1 MRKKFLA
8 TLLCLLSLCTYGYAQ
23 KGLQSVGMNVSY
35 NDDFSDNKGL
45 GLGVK
50 YHYYLSNYIRVSP
63 TIKWVSMNDVF
74 EDYAYQGISSDID
87 MPYYYSLYGKLK
99 TTGLDVSVD
108 FHWFFIPPYNRL
120 RPYLI
125 TGVSSGFLKA
135 KATWDSYFWGYIESN
150 FGYEVKELHNSPLP
164 SNAEFAL
171 NYGIGLN
178 WEVAPALSLQL
189 EITRRKEI
197 EKDEI
202 GIEFDYYHYYHYS
215 DGNKIV
221 TSRSRYRERPF
232 TYIQIAIGAAYN
244 F

>member
-1 MRKKFLA
+1 MRKRFLA

-35 NDDFSDNKGL
+35 NDGFSHNKGL

-63 TIKWVSMNDVF
+63 TIKWVSMKEVF
-74 EDYAYQGISSDID
+74 EDYACQGKDYDID
-87 MPYYYSLYGKLK
+87 MPYYNSRYGKLK
-99 TTGLDVSVD
+99 TTGLDVSID
-108 FHWFFIPPYNRL
+108 FHWFFIPPHNRL

-135 KATWDSYFWGYIESN
+135 KATMDSYCWGYTGLNKGYKVEEYSDSES
-150 FGYEVKELHNSPLP
+150 YKSK
-164 SNAEFAL
+164 FAI

-178 WEVAPALSLQL
+178 WEVTPTISLQF
-189 EITRRKEI
+189 EVTRRE
-197 EKDEI
+197 
-202 GIEFDYYHYYHYS
+202 EFGGNRDIHEHLYYLYYH
-215 DGNKIV
+215 
-221 TSRSRYRERPF
+221 SRNYVDYFHSTYDCIEASPF
-232 TYIQIAIGAAYN
+232 TYFQIAIGAVYN

>member
-1 MRKKFLA
+1 MRKRFLA

-23 KGLQSVGMNVSY
+23 KGMHSVGLNVSY
-35 NDDFSDNKGL
+35 NDDFSRNKGL

-63 TIKWVSMNDVF
+63 TIKWVSMKEVF
-74 EDYAYQGISSDID
+74 EDYAVQGKID
-87 MPYYYSLYGKLK
+87 YDGIVMPIYRSRYGELK

-108 FHWFFIPPYNRL
+108 FHWFFIPPHNRL

-135 KATWDSYFWGYIESN
+135 KATREIYNWSYNESVHDYYIYEAKDTDSWKS
-150 FGYEVKELHNSPLP
+150 K
-164 SNAEFAL
+164 FAL
-171 NYGIGLN
+171 NFGIGLN
-178 WEVAPALSLQL
+178 WEMSPAISLQFEATGRERIGDNELLFYYSNTNSL
-189 EITRRKEI
+189 ES
-197 EKDEI
+197 
-202 GIEFDYYHYYHYS
+202 YW
-215 DGNKIV
+215 KIV
-221 TSRSRYRERPF
+221 APF

>member
-1 MRKKFLA
+1 MRKRFLA

-35 NDDFSDNKGL
+35 NDDFSHNKGL

-63 TIKWVSMNDVF
+63 TIKWVSMKEVF
-74 EDYAYQGISSDID
+74 EDETYQGENDYTG
-87 MPYYYSLYGKLK
+87 MPYYNSLYGKLK
-99 TTGLDVSVD
+99 TTGLDVSID
-108 FHWFFIPPYNRL
+108 FHWFFIPPHNRL

-135 KATWDSYFWGYIESN
+135 KATMDSYSWGYINSKGDYEVIESN
-150 FGYEVKELHNSPLP
+150 DSESCKSK
-164 SNAEFAL
+164 FAL

-178 WEVAPALSLQL
+178 WEVTPTISLQF
-189 EITRRKEI
+189 EVTRRE
-197 EKDEI
+197 
-202 GIEFDYYHYYHYS
+202 EFGGNRYIHEYLYYSYYSYYLYDHSNSTYDS
-215 DGNKIV
+215 TKA
-221 TSRSRYRERPF
+221 SPF

>member
-1 MRKKFLA
+1 MRKRFLA

-23 KGLQSVGMNVSY
+23 KGMHSVGLNVSY
-35 NDDFSDNKGL
+35 NDDFSRNKGL

-63 TIKWVSMNDVF
+63 TIKWVSMKEVV
-74 EDYAYQGISSDID
+74 EDYSHQGDEDYYYD
-87 MPYYYSLYGKLK
+87 MPYYRSYYTDVK
-99 TTGLDVSVD
+99 TSGLDVSVD
-108 FHWFFIPPYNRL
+108 FHWFFTPSYNRL

-135 KATWDSYFWGYIESN
+135 EATYESYEWSYKEYIHDYQVSERKETDSWKS
-150 FGYEVKELHNSPLP
+150 K
-164 SNAEFAL
+164 FAL

-178 WEVAPALSLQL
+178 WEVSPTISLQF
-189 EITRRKEI
+189 EATRRE
-197 EKDEI
+197 EI
-202 GIEFDYYHYYHYS
+202 GGNNEFSS
-215 DGNKIV
+215 DATGYEHV
-221 TSRSRYRERPF
+221 SSF

>member
-1 MRKKFLA
+1 MRKRFLA

-23 KGLQSVGMNVSY
+23 KGMHSVGLNVSY
-35 NDDFSDNKGL
+35 NDDFSRNKGL

-63 TIKWVSMNDVF
+63 TIKWVSMKEVF
-74 EDYAYQGISSDID
+74 EDYAYQGESAYNS
-87 MPYYYSLYGKLK
+87 MPFYNSRYGTLK

-108 FHWFFIPPYNRL
+108 FHWFFIPPHNRL

-135 KATWDSYFWGYIESN
+135 KATMDSYCWGYKESSRD
-150 FGYEVKELHNSPLP
+150 YEVEEYSDSESYKSK
-164 SNAEFAL
+164 FAL

-178 WEVAPALSLQL
+178 WEVTPAISLQF
-189 EITRRKEI
+189 EVTKRE
-197 EKDEI
+197 EI
-202 GIEFDYYHYYHYS
+202 GIDHEISAPFEYKYYNPRNGSIHYNRNRIEAS
-215 DGNKIV
+215 
-221 TSRSRYRERPF
+221 PF

>member
-1 MRKKFLA
+1 MRKRFLA

-35 NDDFSDNKGL
+35 NDDFSHNKGL

-63 TIKWVSMNDVF
+63 TIKWVSVKEVCEDDTYQG
-74 EDYAYQGISSDID
+74 EDYYTN
-87 MPYYYSLYGKLK
+87 MPYYRSYYDRVK
-99 TTGLDVSVD
+99 TSGLDVSID

-125 TGVSSGFLKA
+125 TGFSSGFLKA
-135 KATWDSYFWGYIESN
+135 EEIEE
-150 FGYEVKELHNSPLP
+150 FYRWEYKESILDYGVDTGEYSE
-164 SNAEFAL
+164 SKKSKFAL

-178 WEVAPALSLQL
+178 WEVSPVISLQF
-189 EITRRKEI
+189 EATRRE
-197 EKDEI
+197 EI
-202 GIEFDYYHYYHYS
+202 G
-215 DGNKIV
+215 G
-221 TSRSRYRERPF
+221 SRDCYLINDDMRSF
-232 TYIQIAIGAAYN
+232 NYIQIAIGAVYN